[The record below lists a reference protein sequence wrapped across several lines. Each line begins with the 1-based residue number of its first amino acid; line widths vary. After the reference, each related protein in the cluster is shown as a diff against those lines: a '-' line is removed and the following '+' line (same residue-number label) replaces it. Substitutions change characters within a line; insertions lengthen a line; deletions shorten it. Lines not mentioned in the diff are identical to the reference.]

1 VQFKLYAAY
10 ENNVR
15 SDFTVILANPA
26 YRQKLG
32 MNLPT
37 DYFDQVGIEKLEVLN
52 AEQKK

>member
-37 DYFDQVGIEKLEVLN
+37 DYFDLVGIEKLVVLN